1 MKTPPLLP
9 SDIYLAS
16 LLGLTEEEYRWF
28 RAEVE
33 SNIKVEPG
41 KPQAG
46 LETLAIISIV
56 ATVISVGLTIAASFF
71 KPKANSSKP
80 AQLKTNNS
88 EGDTIVSVERYAPL
102 AGFDS
107 VQKVVGLGTVIPLVY
122 ANKQSQ
128 YGGVRVTM
136 PIIWSQLRSARASQL
151 LRSIYMLGEG
161 AIDSIDP
168 TGFAIGN
175 NGLGFYELEGAAAAN
190 ARFSIYFK
198 NNGGRLAGSDL
209 IAGRP
214 ASTDLGAYSE
224 SDIYEVITGKQFC
237 MTGKPSTQTTFG
249 VYTLIGNNL
258 AYRVNPM
265 VRPAVQAQLVPKG
278 EEGDAKVKCDL
289 DNVALAMREK
299 YKAVFSSRSGLIAG
313 SVGSVGSVVNY
324 RLDNSSDAETKFF
337 PGGASGS
344 WSIRKEVDYNPF
356 VFANDDWVL
365 ALVDNAVGTSNK
377 IVTDDQLRDLTSGT
391 ITSVTSDSITVYC
404 VFLAA
409 SAAPQIAKC
418 PEGTYQV
425 RMNVIAENE
434 GLDLEIRCDFNF
446 EVRVDKAT
454 NLSLATTTT
463 VIDPTYVLQTTTSS
477 TGTGTTATGITQTTD
492 GAVTVTGTINQTSS
506 YSVRFNNIVQTFVK
520 PINSN
525 SAQQEKAKDAAAA
538 IAGRQ
543 KTWDDAIVVGELY
556 KIGSAL
562 AVCTDRSSNAFNS
575 EADFTPTG
583 GGSAVDATFTTIR
596 AGTANIYPLAD
607 LVTPAQTL
615 GQGPTRY
622 NATNGTHLY
631 RIAIADV
638 TTTRECNVIQL
649 GIKSTLGLR
658 VNGLCN
664 YKDTLTFTEA
674 DDKACNSK
682 KGKTISKGDTL
693 KVDIYNSGTITA
705 SEERFTFFRV
715 YYREANNSAGFTML
729 SPVFG
734 VSGITQQTSFNM
746 FRFAMPSVK
755 RWEFRFEPVTGW
767 EIRSGTAGGSLY
779 ILDSKITPQE
789 VSVSTGGL
797 TVSFAGRSISRTKDS
812 FALNTSRRSTDIGI
826 GIFDEDNYADAWGRL
841 AESFIFEE
849 INGTADSGPEHEI
862 VFLSETIPN
871 ATVPQYNDMAIVG
884 LNIRASFEW
893 QQLSQFSAY
902 VLGGRRVRRL
912 LQSDS
917 EGPSSLFPDILR
929 DIMLSKRFGTG
940 ESISEE
946 QLDLNSFRTAAQWCQ
961 TRNYYFDGVVVER
974 VNLRQWA
981 ADTAATML
989 LDFVQ
994 RDGRF
999 GLEPAVIFGSA
1010 VPIKGLFTA
1019 GNIVENTFQLEF
1031 LEEEDRLPIQVS
1043 VKWRKERASTSLTT
1057 KASFAEEREVL
1068 VREASRPDTDPIE
1081 TFDVS
1086 SYCTNE
1092 RHAIDVA
1099 CHVIRMRR
1107 LITHSIKFSTTP
1119 DGIVSHI
1126 GAGDYIQ
1133 VAMDFTFYDEF
1144 ANGVILDDGTL
1155 VTTRQDLLPVGTHAA
1170 ITWDGSEGPVTQQNI
1185 VVATGG
1191 KATPTGVI
1199 FVKKNVSS
1207 QVRTYKIESIAIG
1220 EQGVI
1225 DIEAVHHPTDSS
1237 GISEIGK
1244 NWTTYSTNSNWV
1256 ISRN

>member
-1 MKTPPLLP
+1 MKQPPLLP

-16 LLGLTEEEYRWF
+16 LLGLSEEEYRWF
-28 RAEVE
+28 RREVE
-33 SNIKVEPG
+33 ANVKIEPG

-71 KPKANSSKP
+71 KPRSNSSKP
-80 AQLKTNNS
+80 AQLKTSNN

-107 VQKVVGLGTVIPLVY
+107 VQKVVGLGTTIPLIY
-122 ANKQSQ
+122 ANKQNQ

-136 PIIWSQLRSARASQL
+136 PLIWSQLRSARASQL

-161 AIDSIDP
+161 EIDSIDP
-168 TGFAIGN
+168 LGFAIGN
-175 NGLGFYELEGAAAAN
+175 NGLGFYELDGPAAQN
-190 ARFSIYFK
+190 ARFSIYFRK
-198 NNGGRLAGSDL
+198 NGGRIAGSDL

-214 ASTDLGAYSE
+214 ASTDIGAFSA
-224 SDIYEVITGKQFC
+224 SDVYEVNTGKHFC

-258 AYRVNPM
+258 AYRVNPA
-265 VRPAVQAQLVPKG
+265 VRPAVQAQLIPKG
-278 EEGDAKVKCDL
+278 EEGDAKVKCDF
-289 DNVALAMREK
+289 DKVALAMRQK
-299 YKAVFSSRSGLIAG
+299 YKAVFSCRSGLIGG
-313 SVGSVGSVVNY
+313 SVGSVGSTINY
-324 RLDNSSDAETKFF
+324 RLDNTSDAETEFF
-337 PGGASGS
+337 AGDSSGT
-344 WSIRKEVDYNPF
+344 WQTREEVDYNPF
-356 VFANDDWVL
+356 VFQNYESV
-365 ALVDNAVGTSNK
+365 VTSG
-377 IVTDDQLRDLTSGT
+377 IIGEVVSDDQLRDLTQTT
-391 ITSVTSDSITVYC
+391 ILSVTTTQIVVSC
-404 VFLAA
+404 VFFAA
-409 SAAPQIAKC
+409 TAGPIFAKAE
-418 PEGTYQV
+418 EGTYLV
-425 RMNVIAENE
+425 RMNCIAYNE
-434 GLDLEIRCDFNF
+434 GLDIEIRCDFNF

-454 NLSLATTTT
+454 DLSLATTTT
-463 VIDPTYVLQTTTSS
+463 SIDPTFVLNTSSSSVGGVPTTSTS
-477 TGTGTTATGITQTTD
+477 LVKTSD
-492 GAVTVTGTINQTSS
+492 GAVTVTGTVSSTNS
-506 YSVRFNNIVQTFVK
+506 YSVRVNRPIQTFTK

-525 SAQQEKAKDAAAA
+525 SAQKERAKDAAAA
-538 IAGRQ
+538 ISGRQ
-543 KTWDDAIVVGELY
+543 KTWDDAIIVGELY

-562 AVCTDRSSNAFNS
+562 AVCTDRSANAFQS

-583 GGSAVDATFTTIR
+583 GGAAVDATFTTIR
-596 AGTANIYPLAD
+596 AGTANTFPLAD
-607 LVTPAQTL
+607 LIAKAQTL
-615 GQGPTRY
+615 GQGPART

-638 TTTRECNVIQL
+638 TTTRECSVVQI
-649 GIKSTLGLR
+649 GFKSTLGLR
-658 VNGLCN
+658 VNGSCN
-664 YKDTLTFTEA
+664 YKDTLTFQEA
-674 DDKACNSK
+674 DEKACLSK
-682 KGKTISKGDTL
+682 RGKTISKGDTL

-705 SEERFTFFRV
+705 SEEHYSFFRV
-715 YYREANNSAGFTML
+715 SFREANNDAAFTTL

-734 VSGITQQTSFNM
+734 IAGITQQTSFNM
-746 FRFAMPSVK
+746 MRFNMPSVK

-767 EIRSGTAGGSLY
+767 EIRSGTVSGTLY
-779 ILDSKITPQE
+779 ILDSKVTPSE
-789 VSVSTGGL
+789 IDISTSGL
-797 TVSFAGRSISRTKDS
+797 GVSFAGRSIARAKDS
-812 FALNTSRRSTDIGI
+812 FALNTTRRTTDIGT

-849 INGTADSGPEHEI
+849 IGGTTDSGPEHEI
-862 VFLSETIPN
+862 VFMSETVPN
-871 ATVPQYNDMAIVG
+871 ATVPQYDNMAIVG

-902 VLGGRRVRRL
+902 VLGGRKVRRL
-912 LQSDS
+912 LQSGS

-946 QLDLNSFRTAAQWCQ
+946 QLDLDSFRTAAQWCQ

-974 VNLRQWA
+974 INLRQWA

-994 RDGRF
+994 RDGKF
-999 GLEPAVIFGSA
+999 GLEPAVVFGSA

-1019 GNIVENTFQLEF
+1019 GNIVENSFQLEF
-1031 LEEEDRLPIQVS
+1031 LDEEDRLPIQVS

-1068 VREASRPDTDPIE
+1068 VREASRPDTDPVE
-1081 TFDVS
+1081 SFDLS

-1107 LITHSIKFSTTP
+1107 LITHSIKFQTTP
-1119 DGIVSHI
+1119 DGILSQI

-1155 VTTRQDLLPVGTHAA
+1155 VTTRQDLLPAGTHAA
-1170 ITWDGSEGPVTQQNI
+1170 IIWDGSEGPVIQQNI
-1185 VVATGG
+1185 VVAANG

-1207 QVRTYKIESIAIG
+1207 QVRTYKIESISIG
-1220 EQGVI
+1220 DQGII
-1225 DIEAVHHPTDSS
+1225 DIEAVHHPTDGS
-1237 GISEIGK
+1237 GVSEIGK
-1244 NWTTYSTNSNWV
+1244 SWTTYATDSSWI
-1256 ISRN
+1256 ISKS